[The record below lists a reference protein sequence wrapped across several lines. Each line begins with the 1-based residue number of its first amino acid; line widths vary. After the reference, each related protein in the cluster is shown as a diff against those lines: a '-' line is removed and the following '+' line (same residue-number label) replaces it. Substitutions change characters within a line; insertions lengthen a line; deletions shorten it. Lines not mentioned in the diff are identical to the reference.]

1 MTWTWTNVNG
11 ERPGVFFSFALSVAG
26 VSGWRVMAAG
36 SNVSSQETCGCRQ
49 GNESHGVTNGILHAW
64 LVFWGP
70 GRTRCTVNLL
80 SASVGLFGFRRLP
93 LSK

>member
-1 MTWTWTNVNG
+1 MSTASDWVY
-11 ERPGVFFSFALSVAG
+11 FFLLLFLLRG

-36 SNVSSQETCGCRQ
+36 RNVSSQETRVCRQ

-70 GRTRCTVNLL
+70 GRTRCTVTCFLL
-80 SASVGLFGFRRLP
+80 PSASGFRRLP